1 MSTIMIE
8 KYKDG
13 VCVEKLQL
21 PAAPVRCLARLLPSK
36 ARHALLSH
44 GLDLT
49 VLLNDISRSEPQWME
64 ITEKNVV
71 KRIRISRLD

>member
-1 MSTIMIE
+1 MSTILIE
-8 KYKDG
+8 KYMNG

-21 PAAPVRCLARLLPSK
+21 PVAPIRFLARLLPSK
-36 ARHALLSH
+36 ARHALLSY
-44 GLDLT
+44 GLDLS

-71 KRIRISRLD
+71 KRIRIYRLD